1 MKFRHS
7 LRSRIIFAFCLFGV
21 VLGTAYATAVY
32 ISLDL
37 IDDHLIDNRLR
48 EEVEYFADY
57 YKYHHLLPRSTSPYI
72 TAYMDA
78 ESMPLYVIELIKGM
92 DDGFHEAYS
101 GPDEYHI
108 AVQKLPD
115 QEKYLYLLYEVSALE
130 FTEKRKLNIGFVLFG
145 GVFLI
150 ILLGWWIGRLTS
162 RKVIAPVIHL
172 SDQVNKSGPG
182 NLPTDL
188 SKDFSDDEVGTL
200 AAALEQSM
208 KRIEAFVER
217 EHQFSRDASH
227 ELRTPVTVIKG
238 AVELLRQKL
247 NPLEES
253 VLRPLDRIQ
262 RQVVNMENII
272 EALLWLSR
280 EEVSTDSDQTFPV
293 LPLVRD
299 AIEENRQLIAD
310 KSIDIN
316 LVAEGKPVLNVPAP
330 LFQIALTNLI
340 HNAVRYTSNGHIT
353 VYVRD
358 DRVLVSD
365 TGIGIDE
372 SDLENMMQ
380 PHVRGKDSN
389 GFGLGLSIVSRLCD
403 RFGWQFEMESE
414 VDRGTT
420 VHLIFRPAG
429 IKKS

>member
-1 MKFRHS
+1 MRFRHS
-7 LRSRIIFAFCLFGV
+7 LRSRIIFAFCLFGA

-48 EEVEYFADY
+48 EEVEYFADH

-72 TAYMDA
+72 TAYMGT
-78 ESMPLYVIELIKGM
+78 ESMPLYVIELIKGL

-101 GPDEYHI
+101 GSDEYHI
-108 AVQKLPD
+108 AVRKLPD

-188 SKDFSDDEVGTL
+188 SRDFIDDEVGTL
-200 AAALEQSM
+200 AVALEQSM
-208 KRIEAFVER
+208 KRIETFMER
-217 EHQFSRDASH
+217 EHQFTRDASH

-238 AVELLRQKL
+238 GVELLNKQL
-247 NPLEES
+247 NAAEES
-253 VLRPLDRIQ
+253 VLRPLGRIQ
-262 RQVVNMENII
+262 RQVINMENII

-280 EEVSTDSDQTFPV
+280 EEISNDSDQTFSV

-299 AIEENRQLIAD
+299 TIEEIRQLIAD

-316 LVAEGKPVLNVPAP
+316 LVAKGKPVLNVPAP

-340 HNAVRYTSNGHIT
+340 QNAVRYTSNGHIT
-353 VYVRD
+353 VCVRD

-365 TGIGIDE
+365 TGIGIDG
-372 SDLENMMQ
+372 SDLERLTQ
-380 PHVRGKDSN
+380 PYVRGTGSN
-389 GFGLGLSIVSRLCD
+389 GFGLGLSIVNRLCD
-403 RFGWQFEMESE
+403 RFGWQFEIESE

-420 VHLIFRPAG
+420 AQLIFG
-429 IKKS
+429 SL